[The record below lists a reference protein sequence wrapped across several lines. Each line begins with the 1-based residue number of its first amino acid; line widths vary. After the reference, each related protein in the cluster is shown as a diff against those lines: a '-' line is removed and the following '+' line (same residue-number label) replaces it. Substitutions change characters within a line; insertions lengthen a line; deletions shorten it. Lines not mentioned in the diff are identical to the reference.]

1 MPIIRFDPFFRPRWL
16 RPFLSWDEEEEEN
29 WPELTMTEGLD
40 VYEEE
45 DRVIV
50 KAAVPGIPSDKVEV
64 TFEDGVLRIR
74 AKVEEKEEEK
84 KKRKV
89 VYRMDRVASFDYTT
103 TLPRPVDEKSI
114 EAKVENGV
122 VVISAKIAEEA
133 KPKKIPVKV
142 AGK

>member
-1 MPIIRFDPFFRPRWL
+1 MAIVRFDPFTRSWFK
-16 RPFLSWDEEEEEN
+16 PFFSWEDEEDL
-29 WPELTMTEGLD
+29 PELTMTEGLD
-40 VYEEE
+40 VYEE
-45 DRVIV
+45 DDQVVV
-50 KAAVPGIPSDKVEV
+50 KAAVPGVPADKVEV

-103 TLPRPVDEKSI
+103 TLPRPVDEKTL

-122 VVISAKIAEEA
+122 VVVSAKIAEEA
-133 KPKKIPVKV
+133 KPR
-142 AGK
+142 